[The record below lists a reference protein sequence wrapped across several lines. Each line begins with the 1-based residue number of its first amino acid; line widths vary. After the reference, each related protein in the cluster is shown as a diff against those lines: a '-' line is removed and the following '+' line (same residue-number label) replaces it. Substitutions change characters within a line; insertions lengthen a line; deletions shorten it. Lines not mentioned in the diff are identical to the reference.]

1 MENGDAKKRILFYK
15 KFSLSII
22 LIGDTKFFLIKYLCH
37 YKKKVLKTRPEGR
50 KTQPKPHLALG
61 RVFLGRVL

>member
-37 YKKKVLKTRPEGR
+37 YKKKGSE
-50 KTQPKPHLALG
+50 AA
-61 RVFLGRVL
+61 FL